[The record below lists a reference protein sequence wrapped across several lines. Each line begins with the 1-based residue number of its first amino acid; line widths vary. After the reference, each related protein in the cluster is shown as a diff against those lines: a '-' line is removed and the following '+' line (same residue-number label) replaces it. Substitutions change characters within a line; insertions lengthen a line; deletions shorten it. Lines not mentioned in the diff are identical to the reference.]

1 MTPSFNWH
9 PDEAPPEI
17 QAHSKAKLNVFRQYL
32 KAYFDRLNVSP
43 AREEF
48 KLDLIDG
55 FAGGGTF
62 SDAEGIIPGTPL
74 IMLEEATEAESR
86 LNQDRHKPLRF
97 DCKFYFVDKEKEHTD
112 HLRKV
117 LKERDYNLDSEQI
130 VIRSG
135 KFEHEI
141 DGIIQS
147 IRERQPRAGRS
158 IFLLDQKGFA
168 QVDLTLIRRIFDELP
183 ATEVILTFA
192 ADVLVNHLNVSPQ
205 LVKAVA
211 PLQLDIPKIR
221 EIIEYRDGQGG
232 KALVQR
238 VLREHIRIATG
249 VTFDTPFFIRPDI
262 SHRALWFVHLSNHQT
277 ARDVMIQQHW
287 NVRNTFEH
295 FGKGDFGML
304 GWDHISESED
314 FPMFNFAEIENQHLQ
329 DQLLESLPNELYKLV
344 SEQPVT
350 MDAILSAIGNQTTA
364 RNLDLNKIIARL
376 AKEGEFDILDH
387 EGKPRSRNLRFLKS
401 TDRVTLPEKP
411 LLPGISRRK

>member
-17 QAHSKAKLNVFRQYL
+17 KAHSKAKLNVFRQYL

-62 SDAEGIIPGTPL
+62 SDVDGIIPGTPL
-74 IMLEEATEAESR
+74 IMLEEAEEAETR
-86 LNQDRHKPLRF
+86 LNRDRHKPLRF
-97 DCKFYFVDKEKEHTD
+97 DCKFYFIDKEKDHTD

-117 LKERDYNLDSEQI
+117 LKERDYDLDAEQI

-141 DGIIQS
+141 DEIIQS
-147 IRERQPRAGRS
+147 IRKRQPRAGRS

-249 VTFDTPFFIRPDI
+249 ATFDTPFFIRPDI

-277 ARDVMIQQHW
+277 ARDVMIHQHW

-295 FGKGDFGML
+295 FGRGDFGML
-304 GWDHISESED
+304 GWDQLSESED
-314 FPMFNFAEIENQHLQ
+314 LPMFNFAELENQHLQ
-329 DQLLESLPNELYKLV
+329 EQLL
-344 SEQPVT
+344 
-350 MDAILSAIGNQTTA
+350 
-364 RNLDLNKIIARL
+364 
-376 AKEGEFDILDH
+376 
-387 EGKPRSRNLRFLKS
+387 
-401 TDRVTLPEKP
+401 
-411 LLPGISRRK
+411 